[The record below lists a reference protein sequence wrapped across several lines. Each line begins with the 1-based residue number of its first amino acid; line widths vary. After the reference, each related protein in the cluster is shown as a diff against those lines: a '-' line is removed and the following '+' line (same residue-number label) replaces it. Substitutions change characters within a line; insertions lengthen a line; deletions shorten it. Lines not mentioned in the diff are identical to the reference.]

1 MPVRWKKNEVE
12 TKMRENIF
20 DSLIESDSLF
30 VDRQAFEH
38 GFEPDSLPHRE
49 KEVRG
54 LGENLVEALRGH
66 IPSNMLL
73 YGVPGSGKTIVT
85 KTVLKQLKVKGNQM
99 GQQSRP
105 TQSTAG
111 QWIQNTELSKA

>member
-1 MPVRWKKNEVE
+1 
-12 TKMRENIF
+12 MRENIF

-85 KTVLKQLKVKGNQM
+85 KTVLKQLKSKGKSNGTAVKAYTINCRTCLLYTSPSPRDLST
-99 GQQSRP
+99 SRMP
-105 TQSTAG
+105 SSA
-111 QWIQNTELSKA
+111 

>member
-1 MPVRWKKNEVE
+1 
-12 TKMRENIF
+12 MRENIF

-85 KTVLKQLKVKGNQM
+85 KTVLKQLKSNTCFRKVIKTCV
-99 GQQSRP
+99 P
-105 TQSTAG
+105 LAFFEKA
-111 QWIQNTELSKA
+111 IQNQ

>member
-1 MPVRWKKNEVE
+1 MLHKTNRSLVKSKATFIINKSVAGILRIWAVEVQQRTCQLDKNEVE

-54 LGENLVEALRGH
+54 LGENLVEALRGTY
-66 IPSNMLL
+66 PQTCFSM
-73 YGVPGSGKTIVT
+73 VFPDPER
-85 KTVLKQLKVKGNQM
+85 Q
-99 GQQSRP
+99 
-105 TQSTAG
+105 
-111 QWIQNTELSKA
+111 